1 MSPTPVAVQVKIPTP
16 RETMARERDS
26 PAFDLRRMTF
36 AMGGGQR
43 SEVPLCFYWVD
54 VVWGAG
60 ACAVRSACGVEL
72 KERFMQDLERD
83 PLFRLNDIHD
93 LTKAQV
99 RERTMAKFA
108 TMVHYVT
115 NERLDVFT
123 KRMELIGLADP
134 SFWTRF
140 VTVFCLANALG
151 QITDSRPLPV
161 SYGVHYGLFLGAIRS
176 GATPNQM
183 SYWMQKGVL
192 GLNGMVGCFGMTEL
206 AHVSRADLG
215 RKDEGDGS
223 NVAGLE
229 TTATFDEGPDE
240 FVIHTPSVSA
250 TKWWIGGAAHSATHC
265 AVFAQLI
272 VKGVCYGTKTF
283 IVPLRNPKTYAL
295 LPGIAIG
302 DIGKKMGRDGID
314 NGWIQFTNVRV
325 PRAYMLMKHT
335 QVTRDGQVSEPPLA
349 QLTYG
354 ALLQGRTAM
363 VADAAN
369 VSKKALTI
377 ALRYAAVR
385 RQFKVG
391 SNEVS
396 SRAGSSKLRTSGADD
411 QAGNARQLETQLLD
425 YPIHQRRLLPLL
437 SQAVAMGFTSLRMT
451 SLFESMTEQLESFG
465 PDSDE
470 AETKDVLEKLKETH
484 ATSAGLKAFCTWNA
498 LDCIERCRASLGGH
512 GYSAY
517 SGLPSMYNDQ
527 AVQCTWEGD
536 NTILTLQSGRSL
548 VASYAD
554 ALRGATL
561 PGGTSYL
568 NSLPAI
574 LTASCPSDAATL
586 ELATLEQAWACVA
599 ANVVRKA
606 HEAFEEARKGGLE
619 REEALEQCS
628 QQRFVAAKVH
638 TAGYL
643 FRMFHEALVELA
655 KTEPPSNGVVS
666 TLNDIC
672 RLYGCWAIEENA
684 AHFLKYRFF
693 SPEQM
698 DFISA
703 EVTRLC
709 AELRK
714 SAVLLTDSF
723 NFSDHIVRLVMSS
736 SRWEEETHRSTDS
749 INSPLGCY
757 DGDVYEKYFSRVRE
771 SNPFEPVHPYFDRII
786 KPLIEREPLE
796 LGDDADA
803 MDLDDEIG
811 EIQAERDEAGEQEA
825 AEKTREAKRKL
836 DRPEEEDD

>member
-43 SEVPLCFYWVD
+43 S
-54 VVWGAG
+54 
-60 ACAVRSACGVEL
+60 VEL

-134 SFWTRF
+134 SFWTR
-140 VTVFCLANALG
+140 
-151 QITDSRPLPV
+151 
-161 SYGVHYGLFLGAIRS
+161 YGVHYGLFLGAIRS

-206 AHVSRADLG
+206 AH
-215 RKDEGDGS
+215 GS

-391 SNEVS
+391 SNE
-396 SRAGSSKLRTSGADD
+396 
-411 QAGNARQLETQLLD
+411 LETQLLD

-723 NFSDHIVRLVMSS
+723 NFSDHI
-736 SRWEEETHRSTDS
+736 

>member
-1 MSPTPVAVQVKIPTP
+1 MSPTPVEVQVKIPTP

-43 SEVPLCFYWVD
+43 S
-54 VVWGAG
+54 
-60 ACAVRSACGVEL
+60 VEL

-134 SFWTRF
+134 SFWTR
-140 VTVFCLANALG
+140 
-151 QITDSRPLPV
+151 
-161 SYGVHYGLFLGAIRS
+161 YGVHYGLFLGAIRS

-206 AHVSRADLG
+206 AH
-215 RKDEGDGS
+215 GS

-391 SNEVS
+391 SNE
-396 SRAGSSKLRTSGADD
+396 
-411 QAGNARQLETQLLD
+411 LETQLLD

-606 HEAFEEARKGGLE
+606 HEAFEEAKKGGLE

-698 DFISA
+698 DLISA

-723 NFSDHIVRLVMSS
+723 NFSDHI
-736 SRWEEETHRSTDS
+736 

-757 DGDVYEKYFSRVRE
+757 DGDVYEKYFNRVRE

-811 EIQAERDEAGEQEA
+811 EIQAERDEAGQQAA
-825 AEKTREAKRKL
+825 AEKTHEAKREL
-836 DRPEEEDD
+836 DRPEGEDE